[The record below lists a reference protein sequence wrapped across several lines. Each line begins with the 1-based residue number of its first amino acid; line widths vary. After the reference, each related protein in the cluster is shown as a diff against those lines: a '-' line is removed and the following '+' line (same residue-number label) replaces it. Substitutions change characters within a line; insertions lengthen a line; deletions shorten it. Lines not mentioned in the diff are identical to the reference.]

1 MRKKSFIG
9 ECGIPCDEILE
20 LEKQNEKSEK
30 EKGDLYC
37 KVWDLKKQNEEL
49 RKEKQANALLIATA
63 PEMLNMLL
71 YIAEEMHRGG
81 LTPKGNDAFEE
92 ICYII
97 EKATG
102 RKIEDIKKD

>member
-1 MRKKSFIG
+1 MKLKHTPG
-9 ECGIPCDEILE
+9 PWETLKTNGISIVHRSHFDLRYGLAKVEG
-20 LEKQNEKSEK
+20 KNEVA
-30 EKGDLYC
+30 DA
-37 KVWDLKKQNEEL
+37 Q
-49 RKEKQANALLIATA
+49 LIAAA

-81 LTPKGNDAFEE
+81 LTPKGNDAFEK
-92 ICYII
+92 ICNII